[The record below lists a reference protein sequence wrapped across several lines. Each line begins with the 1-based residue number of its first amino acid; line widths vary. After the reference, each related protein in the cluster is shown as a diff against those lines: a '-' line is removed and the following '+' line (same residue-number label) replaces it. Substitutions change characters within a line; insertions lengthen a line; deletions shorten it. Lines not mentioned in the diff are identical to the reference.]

1 MAKRLYVGNL
11 SFNMTQ
17 EALKT
22 LFSEYKSVGEV
33 TIVINKFSGRS
44 KGFGFVEVTDDAEA
58 EKAIADLNG
67 KEVEGRAIFVNEAR
81 PFDPDKP
88 RPERRSFGGRDGGFG
103 GGRGGGRFGGGG
115 RDGGR
120 GGFGGGGGRFE
131 GRRRSNEDEE

>member
-17 EALKT
+17 EALKN

-88 RPERRSFGGRDGGFG
+88 RPERRSFGGRDGG
-103 GGRGGGRFGGGG
+103 RGGGRFGGGG
-115 RDGGR
+115 FGSRDGGR
-120 GGFGGGGGRFE
+120 FGGGRRFE
-131 GRRRSNEDEE
+131 GRRNSEDDE